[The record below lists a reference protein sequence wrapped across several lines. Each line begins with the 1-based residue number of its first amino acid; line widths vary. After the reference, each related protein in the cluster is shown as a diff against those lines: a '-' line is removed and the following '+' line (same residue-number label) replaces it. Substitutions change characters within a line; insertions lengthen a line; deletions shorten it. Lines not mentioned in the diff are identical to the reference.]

1 MDTPAKKRKMPLDYV
16 LRSLHDA
23 MELVFEYYYDPNY
36 IPSADDLVLFEA
48 LHKQIVGYVAMS
60 MIIIPEMRK
69 RIADS
74 GG

>member
-1 MDTPAKKRKMPLDYV
+1 
-16 LRSLHDA
+16 
-23 MELVFEYYYDPNY
+23 VFEYYYDPNY